1 MGREDLIGNNYRG
14 ALKLSVIVCLL
25 GKRVFLLLL
34 LLNNNI
40 IIKKF
45 KLHTLLSL
53 SYLSEAHKVK

>member
-14 ALKLSVIVCLL
+14 ALKLSVIFCLL

-45 KLHTLLSL
+45 KLHTLLSV
-53 SYLSEAHKVK
+53 SYLS